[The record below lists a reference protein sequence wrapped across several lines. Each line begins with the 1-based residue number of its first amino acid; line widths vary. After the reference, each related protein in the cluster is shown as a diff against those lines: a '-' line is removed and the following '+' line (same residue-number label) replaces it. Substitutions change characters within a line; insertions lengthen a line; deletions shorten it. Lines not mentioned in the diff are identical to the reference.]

1 MAQPPDSGSK
11 THGSTTQASHNEKKQ
26 SFKNKLLDKDLI
38 DDLLATG
45 CGCGKACLK
54 KFSFKNILQWRE
66 LLASLCR
73 PDQDLFLWNMAKD
86 GLPGQWVFLGQPVCR
101 PAMCSLTMSGRRLK
115 QFRTAHHKGLLQP
128 PQDMRRVP
136 YPRKSPAKED
146 VLEYLRWMHNS
157 MAEAM
162 PNMPNDVVDSTDLE
176 YGPTEDHHT
185 VLAAYESTLLTLER
199 SASSM
204 AQAVVGSYDDHLE
217 TRYLPAGTWYEAWL
231 MYRVERQS
239 RGVKPATFMT
249 FWATWKYDFQKL
261 QHRDKN
267 SFGKCNQCTKY
278 KEVIKQCIQADS
290 LARWINFYGAH
301 LLSQYKDRLCY
312 YHEREQ
318 SKLTAKGLLQG
329 SASTL
334 TIIIDAMDQAK
345 FCIPRHVPGSKS
357 LKDALRPRMHVV
369 GVIAHGW
376 FRAGYLVEPT
386 ISKDANVFIEILA

>member
-11 THGSTTQASHNEKKQ
+11 HNEKKQ

-45 CGCGKACLK
+45 CGCGKACFK

-115 QFRTAHHKGLLQP
+115 KFRTAHHKGLLQP

-162 PNMPNDVVDSTDLE
+162 PNMPNDVADSTTNDLFFGTSLMWLLPE
-176 YGPTEDHHT
+176 MIALRAKPGVVPCHLVMCAYGCDYMKRTTFLTNAHWMMAAACKCRCGGKHRTRLQGNVWDPVSQKYVKRTS
-185 VLAAYESTLLTLER
+185 LAAAYPKKLCER
-199 SASSM
+199 FMSLHA
-204 AQAVVGSYDDHLE
+204 AHV
-217 TRYLPAGTWYEAWL
+217 
-231 MYRVERQS
+231 
-239 RGVKPATFMT
+239 AT
-249 FWATWKYDFQKL
+249 
-261 QHRDKN
+261 
-267 SFGKCNQCTKY
+267 
-278 KEVIKQCIQADS
+278 
-290 LARWINFYGAH
+290 
-301 LLSQYKDRLCY
+301 SQR
-312 YHEREQ
+312 
-318 SKLTAKGLLQG
+318 S
-329 SASTL
+329 
-334 TIIIDAMDQAK
+334 
-345 FCIPRHVPGSKS
+345 
-357 LKDALRPRMHVV
+357 
-369 GVIAHGW
+369 
-376 FRAGYLVEPT
+376 
-386 ISKDANVFIEILA
+386 